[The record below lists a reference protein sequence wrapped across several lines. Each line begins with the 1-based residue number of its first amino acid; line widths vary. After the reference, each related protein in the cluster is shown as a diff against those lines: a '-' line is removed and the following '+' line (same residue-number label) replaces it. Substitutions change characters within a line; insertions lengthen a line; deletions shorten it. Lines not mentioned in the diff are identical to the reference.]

1 MFSVGCSEKRANVFS
16 VFLVGREAI
25 AVIRRGSICGQI
37 VRHSEPMSPNISKL
51 STAQVQFQ
59 FSTDDSQTN
68 TSFAQFNDITRKKR
82 RHRQIDIVALMIAWK
97 YKRG

>member
-37 VRHSEPMSPNISKL
+37 VRHSEPMSPNISNSQLFKFNFN
-51 STAQVQFQ
+51 FQ
-59 FSTDDSQTN
+59 LMTHKQILHL
-68 TSFAQFNDITRKKR
+68 FNSMISHKTR